1 MQGERVV
8 MRRVPGAGKLL
19 VLPLVIGSLYAPHA
33 QAQISDTLTPFASAI
48 VSYDDNLLR
57 RDLSVVGSDG
67 ASDTYRSAVVGVGIN
82 RPISRQRLTGNI
94 RATKVTFNRFGELD
108 YTGKDAALDLDWR
121 IAQTLSGHVGATYS
135 QSLASFADF
144 QVAAR
149 NLRVQNKQYGNVAW
163 RLHPSWQLRAGYTSE
178 DFDFDLPS
186 QQFNNRTEKT
196 VETGF
201 DYLAPSES
209 TVGLLARQIKGKYP
223 TQALNNGVFIDNG
236 FTQDEVKLNVVWNA
250 TGISQVIFVG
260 GWARREVNSSSLRN
274 ASGTNGRLI
283 VNWNKFSSVQLTGM
297 AWREFGAAE
306 GVFVNTALS
315 TGQGI
320 NAKWTATS
328 KIEVNAAYKNEK
340 RDFKP
345 LQGVFNLTGLTDT
358 TKTANLGVTYKPL
371 RNLSLGLSAFHT
383 ERDGSIAARTS
394 SFRAKGAAFNA
405 TVTF

>member
-121 IAQTLSGHVGATYS
+121 LAQTLSGHVGATYS

-328 KIEVNAAYKNEK
+328 KIEVNAGYRNEK
-340 RDFKP
+340 REFRALP
-345 LQGVFNLTGLTDT
+345 GLINITGLSDT
-358 TKTANLGVTYKPL
+358 TKVANVSVSYKPL
-371 RNLSLGLSAFHT
+371 RNLSLELSAFHT
-383 ERDGSIAARTS
+383 KRDGSTAARTS
-394 SFRAKGAAFNA
+394 SFRAKGAALNA
-405 TVTF
+405 TVSF

>member
-1 MQGERVV
+1 
-8 MRRVPGAGKLL
+8 MRRVSRAGKLL
-19 VLPLVIGSLYAPHA
+19 ALPLVIASLYGPQAQAQA
-33 QAQISDTLTPFASAI
+33 QAQISDTLIPFASAV

-57 RDLSVVGSDG
+57 RDLSRVGGDG
-67 ASDTYRSAVVGVGIN
+67 ASDTYRSSVVGVGID
-82 RPISRQRLTGNI
+82 RPIGRQHLTGNV
-94 RATKVTFNRFGELD
+94 RASKVIFNRFGELD

-121 IAQTLSGHVGATYS
+121 LAHTLSGHVGATYG

-149 NLRVQNKQYGNVAW
+149 NLRVQKKQYGNVVW

-186 QQFNNRTEKT
+186 QQFNNRNEKT

-209 TVGLLARQIKGKYP
+209 TFGLLARQVKGKYP
-223 TQALNNGVFIDNG
+223 TQALNNGVLIDNG
-236 FTQDEVKLNVVWNA
+236 FTQEEVKLNVVWNA
-250 TGISQVIFVG
+250 SGISQVIFVG

-274 ASGTNGRLI
+274 DSGTNGRLI

-297 AWREFGAAE
+297 VWREFGAAE

-315 TGQGI
+315 SGQGF

-345 LQGVFNLTGLTDT
+345 LQGVLNLTGLTDT
-358 TKTANLGVTYKPL
+358 TKTANLSVAYRPL
-371 RNLSLGLSAFHT
+371 RNISLGLSAFHT
-383 ERDGSIAARTS
+383 ERDGSTAARTG

-405 TVTF
+405 TVSF

>member
-1 MQGERVV
+1 
-8 MRRVPGAGKLL
+8 MRRVPRAGKLL
-19 VLPLVIGSLYAPHA
+19 ALPLVIGSLYAPQS
-33 QAQISDTLTPFASAI
+33 QAQVSDTLTPFASAV

-57 RDLSVVGSDG
+57 QDLSVTGSNG
-67 ASDTYRSAVVGVGIN
+67 ASDTYRSAVVGIGLD
-82 RPISRQRLTGNI
+82 RPISRQRLTGNV

-108 YTGKDAALDLDWR
+108 YTGKDALLDLDWR
-121 IAQTLSGHVGATYS
+121 LARTLSGHVGASYS
-135 QSLASFADF
+135 QALASFADF

-149 NLRVQNKQYGNVAW
+149 NLRVQKKQYGNVAW

-201 DYLAPSES
+201 DYLAPSNS

-236 FTQDEVKLNVVWNA
+236 FTQDEVKLNVFWNVS
-250 TGISQVIFVG
+250 GISQVIFVG

-274 ASGTNGRLI
+274 NSGTNGRLI
-283 VNWNKFSSVQLTGM
+283 YNWNKFSSLQLTGM
-297 AWREFGAAE
+297 VWREFGAAE
-306 GVFVNTALS
+306 GVFVNTALA
-315 TGQGI
+315 TGQSV
-320 NAKWTATS
+320 NAKWSATA
-328 KIEVNAAYKNEK
+328 KIEVNASYRKEK

-345 LQGVFNLTGLTDT
+345 LQGVVNLTGLTDD

-371 RNLSLGLSAFHT
+371 RNLSLGLTAFHT
-383 ERDGSIAARTS
+383 ERDGSVAAQTR
-394 SFRAKGAAFNA
+394 SFRAKGAEVNA